1 MQHISDPNYT
11 TILADPAHRKEWQ
24 VKINGTVYGEDSLI
38 NGSIRQINQL
48 YGDALIGNACSGQL
62 DLSLR
67 KVDPG
72 DIPRMAK
79 VELEYRLTNSTLQS
93 AIQNIQTGGT
103 WVIKN
108 DASGVFATTQI
119 SFTSNGQKFT
129 SIGAAY
135 DAGSFVILR
144 YDNGE
149 VAGYDTAGGDVVYE
163 FYNDAYRKLTFDTP
177 PTGDLLTWLQS
188 NATKQ
193 PNDTAWIPKGT
204 FWINTREEDP
214 LMNTVTLHCVDAMM
228 FGEQDFIPEDS
239 DLPLWNDE
247 TMRTVANMC
256 VQKINASATGVNV
269 VFDNPNDIQNTAP
282 YILNAPP
289 VGYTVRQILSGI
301 AAAHGGNFIITPQNH
316 LRFIP
321 LIPTDTEVDIQTN
334 VSNFTLSKKY
344 EAFGQV
350 VFNFESDDG
359 STVSALYPDVDK
371 PNGPVIE
378 TKMLG
383 MTNSGYATT
392 IAQNVYNTIK
402 TYLYSPY
409 KASDAILD
417 PAMELGDG
425 LTINGLYTVIA
436 VLDETCDGLYS
447 ANIEAPS
454 YEETDYEFVYQTK
467 SDKNL
472 ERKLAKS
479 TASMKIGIDSITQMV
494 TGLAKPWISNTSY
507 TVGEIVEHENKF
519 YRCTVSNSDSTFDP
533 DKWTEIDSGVVE
545 SILQLAIGKMTLSV
559 NSTAGGSSIELTSGG
574 ITIESQRVYF
584 QTDNLHISGKLEAS
598 QIDTTQLVVGDNI
611 QMGANATISWSKVT
625 NQPTILGTDD
635 VDGQIATYIDEHS
648 IQASTLKGQYVY
660 IYGSNGRTVYGTI
673 YAGTNTVGT
682 TALELNGSNGLR
694 LTSGVNTY
702 LTGNNGGSILIGYDT
717 SGAGTAALSGVHIN
731 GLFCGSWLCMGSG
744 YYGTS
749 DPGSVVSSPK
759 EGMLYFKIT
768 S

>member
-79 VELEYRLTNSTLQS
+79 VELEYRLTNSTL
-93 AIQNIQTGGT
+93 QTGGT

-239 DLPLWNDE
+239 NLPPWNDE

-256 VQKINASATGVNV
+256 VQKINASTTGVNV

-392 IAQNVYNTIK
+392 IAQNVYNAIK

-507 TVGEIVEHENKF
+507 TVGDIVEHENKF

-584 QTDNLHISGKLEAS
+584 QTDNLHISGKLAAS
-598 QIDTTQLVVGDNI
+598 QIETTQLVVGDNI

-635 VDGQIATYIDEHS
+635 VDGQIATYIDGHS

-673 YAGTNTVGT
+673 YAGTNSVGT
-682 TALELNGSNGLR
+682 TALELNGNDGLR
-694 LTSGVNTY
+694 LTSGGNTY

-717 SGAGTAALSGVHIN
+717 SGSGTATLSGVHIN

>member
-11 TILADPAHRKEWQ
+11 TIFADPAHRKEWQ
-24 VKINGTVYGEDSLI
+24 VKINGTVYGEDSLV

-239 DLPLWNDE
+239 DLPFWNDE

-256 VQKINASATGVNV
+256 VQKINASTTGVNV

-282 YILNAPP
+282 YIFNAPP

-301 AAAHGGNFIITPQNH
+301 AAAHGGNFIITPQNR

-359 STVSALYPDVDK
+359 STVSALYPNVDK
-371 PNGPVIE
+371 PDGPVIE

-383 MTNSGYATT
+383 MTNSEYATI

-625 NQPTILGTDD
+625 DQPTILGTDD
-635 VDGQIATYIDEHS
+635 VDGQIATYIDAHS
-648 IQASTLKGQYVY
+648 IQASTLKGQYVR
-660 IYGSNGRTVYGTI
+660 IYGSNGRTQYGTI

-682 TALELNGSNGLR
+682 TALELYGDNGLR
-694 LTSGVNTY
+694 LTSGGNTY

-717 SGAGTAALSGVHIN
+717 SGSGTATLSGVHIN

>member
-11 TILADPAHRKEWQ
+11 TIFADPAHRKEWQ
-24 VKINGTVYGEDSLI
+24 VKINGTVYGEDSLV

-239 DLPLWNDE
+239 NLPLWNDE

-256 VQKINASATGVNV
+256 VQKINASTAGVNV

-533 DKWTEIDSGVVE
+533 DKWTEIDNGVVE
-545 SILQLAIGKMTLSV
+545 SILQLAVGKMTLSV
-559 NSTAGGSSIELTSGG
+559 NSTASGSSIELTSGG
-574 ITIESQRVYF
+574 ITIESPRVYF
-584 QTDNLHISGKLEAS
+584 QTDNLHISGKLAAS
-598 QIDTTQLVVGDNI
+598 QIETTQLVVGDNI

-625 NQPTILGTDD
+625 DQPTILGTDD
-635 VDGQIATYIDEHS
+635 VDGQIATYIDAHS

-682 TALELNGSNGLR
+682 TALELYGDNGLR
-694 LTSGVNTY
+694 LTSGGNTY

-717 SGAGTAALSGVHIN
+717 SGSGTATLSGVHIN

>member
-24 VKINGTVYGEDSLI
+24 AKINGTVYGEDSLI

-67 KVDPG
+67 KVNPG

-108 DASGVFATTQI
+108 DASGVFVTTQI

-163 FYNDAYRKLTFDTP
+163 FYDDAYRKLTFDTP

-239 DLPLWNDE
+239 DLQLWNDE

-392 IAQNVYNTIK
+392 IAQNVYNAIK

-559 NSTAGGSSIELTSGG
+559 SGNGSGSSIVLTSGNVRITSAETYFETDEAHFSGSLSANRISAGSIDAEVVSVKTAFAVQMLIGNKWTTVGYVGAATG
-574 ITIESQRVYF
+574 I
-584 QTDNLHISGKLEAS
+584 DASGN
-598 QIDTTQLVVGDNI
+598 TTR
-611 QMGANATISWSKVT
+611 GAVLKS
-625 NQPTILGTDD
+625 
-635 VDGQIATYIDEHS
+635 VDGNSYVIAT
-648 IQASTLKGQYVY
+648 
-660 IYGSNGRTVYGTI
+660 N
-673 YAGTNTVGT
+673 AGVRMQQGNT
-682 TALELNGSNGLR
+682 GLWIADNAISYR
-694 LTSGVNTY
+694 IG
-702 LTGNNGGSILIGYDT
+702 GGSVTPLGYAVF
-717 SGAGTAALSGVHIN
+717 S
-731 GLFCGSWLCMGSG
+731 
-744 YYGTS
+744 
-749 DPGSVVSSPK
+749 
-759 EGMLYFKIT
+759 
-768 S
+768 

>member
-11 TILADPAHRKEWQ
+11 TILADPAHRKEWR

-38 NGSIRQINQL
+38 DGSIRQINQL

-239 DLPLWNDE
+239 NLPLWNDE

-256 VQKINASATGVNV
+256 VQKINASTTGVNV

-371 PNGPVIE
+371 PDGPVIE

-479 TASMKIGIDSITQMV
+479 TASLKIGIDSISQMV

-533 DKWTEIDSGVVE
+533 DKWTEIDNGVVE
-545 SILQLAIGKMTLSV
+545 SILQLAVGKMTLSV
-559 NSTAGGSSIELTSGG
+559 NSTASGSSIELTSGG

-584 QTDNLHISGKLEAS
+584 QTDNLHISGKLAAS
-598 QIDTTQLVVGDNI
+598 QIETTQLVVGDNI

-635 VDGQIATYIDEHS
+635 VDGQIATYIDGHS

-660 IYGSNGRTVYGTI
+660 IYGSNGSTVYGTI
-673 YAGTNTVGT
+673 YAGTNSVGT
-682 TALELNGSNGLR
+682 TALELNGNDGLR
-694 LTSGVNTY
+694 LTSGGNTY

-717 SGAGTAALSGVHIN
+717 SGSGTATLSGVHIN

-749 DPGSVVSSPK
+749 DPGSVVSNPK